1 MVRRYPACVKAFSR
15 LARRFL
21 IWVILGVATARQPI
35 VDRALIAIPA
45 SVNRANDS

>member
-1 MVRRYPACVKAFSR
+1 MVRRYPGSVKAFSR

-35 VDRALIAIPA
+35 VDRASHSIFGLLN
-45 SVNRANDS
+45 SGK